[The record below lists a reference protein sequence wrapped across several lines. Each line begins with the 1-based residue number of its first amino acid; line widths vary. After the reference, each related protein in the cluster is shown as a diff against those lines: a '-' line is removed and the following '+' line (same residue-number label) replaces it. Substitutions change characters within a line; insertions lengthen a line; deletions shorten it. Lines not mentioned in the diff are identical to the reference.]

1 MPIDTFKYGKTAAE
15 VVIEHL
21 IDEIK
26 AIKPFID
33 NLTHAYCEHK
43 CIAAW
48 DLLENLRTAAENLA
62 EEIIPD
68 PQSHWDCDPRRVRQ
82 EIEQTLNHSDRLSQH
97 EKEFWRGQRLNL
109 CTCEVCRQE
118 TRELERASQTSTAGA
133 VFARRGVN
141 T

>member
-62 EEIIPD
+62 EEIVGCD
-68 PQSHWDCDPRRVRQ
+68 PTSHWDCDPRRVRQ
-82 EIEQTLNHSDRLSQH
+82 EIEQTLNHSDRLGQH
-97 EKEFWRGQRLNL
+97 EKEFWRGQRSNL
-109 CTCEVCRQE
+109 CSCEVCRRE
-118 TRELERASQTSTAGA
+118 TRELESVS
-133 VFARRGVN
+133 
-141 T
+141 